1 MKNGTT
7 SPNVSR
13 VILLDTALA
22 LGPFLIAFDE
32 AVMVLLIPV
41 LLRDFQTTL
50 SISSL
55 VIILYLFVCSALVPL
70 AGQLVEWWGCRT
82 TMRCGLAAF
91 AAGALVCACST
102 TMSVLLLGRCVQG
115 IGSAMLCVCAPASA
129 RVSDDQSTGNYMIVA
144 MAPMLAYCIAPPLG
158 GLTCHFFGWRW
169 IFLAGL
175 PVCVLGWIA
184 SIGMS
189 RDAARQ
195 TQRLN
200 WPGITLLA
208 LCIGG
213 VILTL
218 NQGDEWGWTSGPI
231 LASAAG
237 AALACWLFIVQRRF
251 TTRHKILDFSLFK
264 HPAFL
269 FGNICM
275 FVYTLCLAGAD
286 FLYPLFLTRC
296 VGFSLML
303 VGFVQMFEPIAML
316 LTSTANSLLV
326 RTRPMVF
333 IASGMMLEAG
343 GIACFVMVPGP
354 VAPWIICL
362 FYALV
367 GIGTALFYA
376 PCLEMIMCAVPRDST
391 GTGAATMSTVSGT
404 AQLLGVLVIETLFS
418 HLCPT
423 AAGTFILDATS
434 DPSLRGFHVSF
445 GIVAAAVFV
454 GFIVAGWLGI
464 LRARSVAR
472 QRATA
477 A

>member
-1 MKNGTT
+1 
-7 SPNVSR
+7 
-13 VILLDTALA
+13 
-22 LGPFLIAFDE
+22 
-32 AVMVLLIPV
+32 
-41 LLRDFQTTL
+41 
-50 SISSL
+50 L
-55 VIILYLFVCSALVPL
+55 V
-70 AGQLVEWWGCRT
+70 
-82 TMRCGLAAF
+82 
-91 AAGALVCACST
+91 
-102 TMSVLLLGRCVQG
+102 
-115 IGSAMLCVCAPASA
+115 
-129 RVSDDQSTGNYMIVA
+129 
-144 MAPMLAYCIAPPLG
+144 
-158 GLTCHFFGWRW
+158 CHFFGWRW

-175 PVCVLGWIA
+175 PVCLLGWFA
-184 SIGMS
+184 SGS
-189 RDAARQ
+189 TSCATTQ
-195 TQRLN
+195 QSQRLN
-200 WPGITLLA
+200 WPGIALFV

-218 NQGDEWGWTSGPI
+218 NQGDEWGWTSLPI

-264 HPAFL
+264 NPAFL
-269 FGNICM
+269 FGNTCM

-286 FLYPLFLTRC
+286 FLYPLFLTSC

-303 VGFVQMFEPIAML
+303 VGIVQMFEPIAML

-333 IASGMMLEAG
+333 IASGMILEAG
-343 GIACFVMVPGP
+343 GVACFVMVPGP

-376 PCLEMIMCAVPRDST
+376 PCLEMIMRAVPRDDT
-391 GTGAATMSTVSGT
+391 GTGAATMSTVTGT

-423 AAGTFILDATS
+423 ADGTFVAGATHDAA
-434 DPSLRGFHVSF
+434 LRGFHVSF
-445 GIVAAAVFV
+445 GMVAVAVFV
-454 GFIVAGWLGI
+454 GFIVAGLLGI

-472 QRATA
+472 QRVNA

>member
-1 MKNGTT
+1 MDCGTP
-7 SPNVSR
+7 SSKVSR
-13 VILLDTALA
+13 VILLDAALA

-32 AVMVLLIPV
+32 AVMVLLIPA
-41 LLRDFQTTL
+41 LLRDFQTSL

-70 AGQLVEWWGCRT
+70 AGQLVDFLGCRT
-82 TMRCGLAAF
+82 ALRLGLVAF
-91 AAGALVCACST
+91 AGGALVCACST
-102 TMSVLLLGRCVQG
+102 AIGVLLLGRCVQG
-115 IGSAMLCVCAPASA
+115 MGSAMLCVCAPASA
-129 RVSDDQSTGNYMIVA
+129 RDSDDQSTNNYTIVA

-158 GLTCHFFGWRW
+158 GFLCHFLSWRW
-169 IFLAGL
+169 VFLASL
-175 PVCVLGWIA
+175 PVCLLGWIA
-184 SIGMS
+184 CQGMPQN
-189 RDAARQ
+189 ATRQ
-195 TQRLN
+195 MQPLN
-200 WPGITLLA
+200 WPGISLFA

-218 NQGDEWGWTSGPI
+218 NQGDEWGWTSLPI
-231 LASAAG
+231 LASAG
-237 AALACWLFIVQRRF
+237 GTALACWLFIVQRRF

-269 FGNICM
+269 FGNTCM

-286 FLYPLFLTRC
+286 FLYPLFLTSC
-296 VGFSLML
+296 VGFSLVMVGL
-303 VGFVQMFEPIAML
+303 VQIFEPLAMM
-316 LTSTANSLLV
+316 LTSTANSLLL

-343 GIACFVMVPGP
+343 GVACFVMVPGP

-367 GIGTALFYA
+367 GIGTAFFYA
-376 PCLEMIMCAVPRDST
+376 PCLEMIMRAVPRDDT

-423 AAGTFILDATS
+423 AGGTFVTDATS
-434 DPSLRGFHVSF
+434 DAALRGFHVSF
-445 GIVAAAVFV
+445 GIIAAAVCGGFV
-454 GFIVAGWLGI
+454 VAGLLGI
-464 LRARSVAR
+464 MRARSIAR
-472 QRATA
+472 QRVTA